1 MYCHESNP
9 TIKCGRSLDLYIHL
23 KMKMLK
29 QSRCSSQG
37 NSTWQKSSKEN
48 KHMNLYEMKQR

>member
-1 MYCHESNP
+1 
-9 TIKCGRSLDLYIHL
+9 
-23 KMKMLK
+23 MLK
-29 QSRCSSQG
+29 QSRCSSQE